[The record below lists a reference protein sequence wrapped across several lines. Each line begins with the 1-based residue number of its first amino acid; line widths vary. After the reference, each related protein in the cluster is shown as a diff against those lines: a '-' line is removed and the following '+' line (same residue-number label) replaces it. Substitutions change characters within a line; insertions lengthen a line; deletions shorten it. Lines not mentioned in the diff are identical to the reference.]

1 MPTTLIAI
9 AVVLFIVAAIFLF
22 FVRRRANR
30 IRMRQAFDLH
40 LLLIRFP
47 RLARADEA
55 RKDFKDEINLSAQLY
70 SILLGLKTPFA
81 LESAVHNIG
90 EEIHFYI
97 GVPKDM

>member
-70 SILLGLKTPFA
+70 SILLGL
-81 LESAVHNIG
+81 
-90 EEIHFYI
+90 
-97 GVPKDM
+97 